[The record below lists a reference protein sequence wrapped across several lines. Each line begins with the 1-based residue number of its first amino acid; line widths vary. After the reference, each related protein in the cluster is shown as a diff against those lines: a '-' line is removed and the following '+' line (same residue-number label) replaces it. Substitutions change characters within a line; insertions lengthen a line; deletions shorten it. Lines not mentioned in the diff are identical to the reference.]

1 MELTCRSTP
10 PDAYLEASV
19 VMAKDLEVLGRGRT
33 GLVRKQFFS
42 LLKVFWEELFQFH
55 GVSFLV
61 RSRRGVQCWSSC

>member
-1 MELTCRSTP
+1 MELACRSTP

-19 VMAKDLEVLGRGRT
+19 AMAKGFEVSGRCRT

-42 LLKVFWEELFQFH
+42 LLKAFWQELFQFH

-61 RSRRGVQCWSSC
+61 RSRRGQAMLE